1 MNITGTIYKIND
13 TQVVSERFS
22 KREFIIITE
31 ASTPYPNHIKLDVT
45 QDKCALLD
53 KYKVGQEVSVD
64 FNLKGRLFNGQSG
77 EQCFINLNAWK
88 ISLLNEATPTPNVEP
103 SGHVVE
109 DDGLPF

>member
-1 MNITGTIYKIND
+1 MNVTGTIYKIND

-22 KREFIIITE
+22 KREFIIITD

-64 FNLKGRLFNGQSG
+64 FNLKGRLFNGMNR

-88 ISLLNEATPTPNVEP
+88 ISLVNESPMSQETTFTT
-103 SGHVVE
+103 GK
-109 DDGLPF
+109 DDGSDLPF